1 MNCADIAVFFE
12 KKTACA
18 LGFSKITPI
27 CLTSLMDK
35 HLFKQR
41 GDRVSEQN
49 NDHDKPEDVT
59 SEEMTSEDVTLDD
72 VLDEAD
78 EALSPLEAME
88 QERDAFKDQLYRA
101 AAEME
106 NTKRRAQRDVE
117 QANKYGALSFLR
129 DLTTPL
135 DNMQRALESAPV
147 EREGLDE
154 TYKNILIG
162 LEMTVQE
169 ITKIMEKHG
178 VKVISPE
185 GEKFDYNLHQAMFE
199 VPTDEAE
206 PGTIMAVAQDGY
218 VLHDRLIRPAMVG
231 VAKAAMT
238 DETKS

>member
-1 MNCADIAVFFE
+1 MSE
-12 KKTACA
+12 KNK
-18 LGFSKITPI
+18 
-27 CLTSLMDK
+27 D
-35 HLFKQR
+35 Q
-41 GDRVSEQN
+41 E
-49 NDHDKPEDVT
+49 KPEDVM
-59 SEEMTSEDVTLDD
+59 SEENETSEDVTLDD
-72 VLDEAD
+72 VLDDE
-78 EALSPLEAME
+78 EALSPFEAME
-88 QERDAFKDQLYRA
+88 QERDSFKDQLYRA

-117 QANKYGALSFLR
+117 QANKYGALGFMR

-135 DNMQRALESAPV
+135 DNMQRALESAPT
-147 EREGLDE
+147 ERDDLDE

-169 ITKIMEKHG
+169 VTKIMEKHG

-231 VAKAAMT
+231 VAKAVTT
-238 DETKS
+238 DENKS

>member
-1 MNCADIAVFFE
+1 M
-12 KKTACA
+12 
-18 LGFSKITPI
+18 
-27 CLTSLMDK
+27 
-35 HLFKQR
+35 
-41 GDRVSEQN
+41 SEQN
-49 NDHDKPEDVT
+49 KDQEKPEDVM
-59 SEEMTSEDVTLDD
+59 SEENETSEDVTLDD
-72 VLDEAD
+72 VLDEE
-78 EALSPLEAME
+78 EALSPFEAME
-88 QERDAFKDQLYRA
+88 QERDSFKDQLYRA

-117 QANKYGALSFLR
+117 QANKYGALGFMR

-135 DNMQRALESAPV
+135 DNMQRALESAPT
-147 EREGLDE
+147 ERDDLDE

-162 LEMTVQE
+162 LEMTVLE
-169 ITKIMEKHG
+169 VTKIMEKHG

-231 VAKAAMT
+231 VAKAATT
-238 DETKS
+238 DENKS

>member
-1 MNCADIAVFFE
+1 M
-12 KKTACA
+12 
-18 LGFSKITPI
+18 
-27 CLTSLMDK
+27 
-35 HLFKQR
+35 
-41 GDRVSEQN
+41 SEQN
-49 NDHDKPEDVT
+49 KDQEKPEDVM
-59 SEEMTSEDVTLDD
+59 SEENATSEDVTLDD
-72 VLDEAD
+72 VLDEE
-78 EALSPLEAME
+78 EALSPFEAME
-88 QERDAFKDQLYRA
+88 QERDSFKDQLYRA

-117 QANKYGALSFLR
+117 QANKYGALGFMR

-135 DNMQRALESAPV
+135 DNMQRALESAPTK
-147 EREGLDE
+147 RDDLDE

-169 ITKIMEKHG
+169 VTKIMEKHG
-178 VKVISPE
+178 VKVISPI

-231 VAKAAMT
+231 VAKAATT
-238 DETKS
+238 DENKS

>member
-1 MNCADIAVFFE
+1 M
-12 KKTACA
+12 
-18 LGFSKITPI
+18 
-27 CLTSLMDK
+27 
-35 HLFKQR
+35 
-41 GDRVSEQN
+41 SEQN
-49 NDHDKPEDVT
+49 KDQEKPEDVMP
-59 SEEMTSEDVTLDD
+59 EENETSEDVTLDD
-72 VLDEAD
+72 VLDEE
-78 EALSPLEAME
+78 EALSPFEAME
-88 QERDAFKDQLYRA
+88 QERDSFKDQLYRA
-101 AAEME
+101 AADME

-117 QANKYGALSFLR
+117 QANKYGALGFMR

-135 DNMQRALESAPV
+135 DNMQRALESAPT
-147 EREGLDE
+147 ERDDLDE

-169 ITKIMEKHG
+169 VTKIMEKHG

-231 VAKAAMT
+231 VAKAATT
-238 DETKS
+238 DENKS

>member
-1 MNCADIAVFFE
+1 M
-12 KKTACA
+12 
-18 LGFSKITPI
+18 
-27 CLTSLMDK
+27 
-35 HLFKQR
+35 
-41 GDRVSEQN
+41 SEQN
-49 NDHDKPEDVT
+49 KDQEKPEDVM
-59 SEEMTSEDVTLDD
+59 SEENETSEDVTLDD
-72 VLDEAD
+72 VLDDE
-78 EALSPLEAME
+78 EALSPFEAME
-88 QERDAFKDQLYRA
+88 QERDSFKDQLYRA

-117 QANKYGALSFLR
+117 QANKYGALGFMR

-135 DNMQRALESAPV
+135 DNMQRALESAPT
-147 EREGLDE
+147 ERDDLDE

-169 ITKIMEKHG
+169 VTKIMEKHG

-231 VAKAAMT
+231 VAKAATT
-238 DETKS
+238 DENKS